1 MVLGFRTQ
9 WGKPPRPT
17 LFEDKILDKRKKHTL
32 REDLKNRWKAG
43 NSIQFVVG
51 NRTRFRRQ
59 FHSGECTGTQI
70 VHMTLRHIGR
80 RTYIKIQFGDEKI
93 YYIGDEYLEC
103 KKSKS
108 FVLNDG
114 FDSSEEFV
122 SWFAPLID
130 SSPGKLLVLK
140 LIHWTDL
147 RY

>member
-17 LFEDKILDKRKKHTL
+17 LFEEKILDNRKKHTL

-59 FHSGECTGTQI
+59 FHSGECTGTQT
-70 VHMTLRHIGR
+70 VHITINKKGTNRLRVLVNGSFLKDDTLLLFI
-80 RTYIKIQFGDEKI
+80 
-93 YYIGDEYLEC
+93 
-103 KKSKS
+103 
-108 FVLNDG
+108 LNDG
-114 FDSSEEFV
+114 FESMTEFMD
-122 SWFAPLID
+122 WFEPLVEAAPNR
-130 SSPGKLLVLK
+130 LLTLK